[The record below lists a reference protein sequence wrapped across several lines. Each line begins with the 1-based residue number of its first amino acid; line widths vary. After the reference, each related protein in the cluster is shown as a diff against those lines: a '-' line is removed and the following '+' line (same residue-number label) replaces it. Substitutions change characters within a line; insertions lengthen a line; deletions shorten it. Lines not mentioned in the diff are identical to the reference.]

1 MSDAVA
7 RAEKQVSDTVTRV
20 QQPEQENPALG
31 LVHLSERQVSDTA
44 FGPGA
49 AVAEGGTVLST
60 GAVSGAQVLADGQPI
75 DEQIGRQLVEAR
87 IQENLRLPDACLL
100 RFTDPG

>member
-20 QQPEQENPALG
+20 QQPERKSAALS
-31 LVHLSERQVSDTA
+31 LVRLSEKQVSDTA

-49 AVAEGGTVLST
+49 AVAEGGT
-60 GAVSGAQVLADGQPI
+60 A
-75 DEQIGRQLVEAR
+75 
-87 IQENLRLPDACLL
+87 
-100 RFTDPG
+100 

>member
-20 QQPEQENPALG
+20 QQPARKSPAPG
-31 LVHLSERQVSDTA
+31 PARLSKRRVSDTA

-49 AVAEGGTVLST
+49 AVAEGDM
-60 GAVSGAQVLADGQPI
+60 A
-75 DEQIGRQLVEAR
+75 
-87 IQENLRLPDACLL
+87 
-100 RFTDPG
+100 